1 MQRRR
6 FCEIL
11 KPRRN
16 GFERCKRT
24 CGKLAWARRD
34 SELAVTVRSRRLKS
48 VADAAGKVRARA
60 ILKFIKPLRARLKRR
75 YCS

>member
-16 GFERCKRT
+16 GFVRCGRA
-24 CGKLAWARRD
+24 CGKLAQAQRD
-34 SELAVTVRSRRLKS
+34 RRLSSCS
-48 VADAAGKVRARA
+48 VVGD
-60 ILKFIKPLRARLKRR
+60 
-75 YCS
+75 